1 MKHTSIEKIT
11 KTDGK
16 IKTIKRKEDNVLI
29 MRGTTNKRIRSRKH
43 GKPSERKPAIS
54 TQKKWVRLV

>member
-1 MKHTSIEKIT
+1 MKHTSIEKTT

-16 IKTIKRKEDNVLI
+16 IKKIKRKEDNVLI
-29 MRGTTNKRIRSRKH
+29 MRGTNKRIRSRKH